1 MCGIVGIFHMDGAGP
16 IDAALL
22 ERMNEIQ
29 RHRGPDAGA
38 IHVEEPIGLGNRR
51 LAIVDREG
59 GRQPMGSADGSVWIT
74 YNGEVF
80 NHDELRRELSARGHV
95 FRTRSDTEVVLASY
109 QAFGERCVDRFN
121 GQFAFAIWDGRN
133 ESLFLARDRLGI
145 APLHYAVRDGVLVFA
160 SEAKAILAHPG
171 FPAVADGEAVVEAL
185 LCGTLFAGR
194 TMFRDIRALPAG
206 HTLTATRAGIRERE
220 YWDVPLGPP
229 EGANGS
235 EDFYREQLLPLLEDA
250 VRIRLMGEVPWGV
263 MLSGGTDSTTLGLLA
278 SGMVERPVETFT
290 IDFPNRWKGRNV
302 DAHYAELAARF
313 MGATHHAFL
322 IDPVA
327 YFDVLERLAWHLERP
342 FNKGAATMYLLY
354 RQMSQHVTV
363 VQSGEGADELFAGY
377 VGSRGLG
384 LDEVVA
390 TGEIRGFP
398 WAPDWEVTARLF
410 SEDVRR
416 ELRPEEIVSQRLAE
430 ALAGADT
437 PDVLNRALY
446 LYCKHFLLELIEIH
460 DRTSLAF
467 GVEGRLPFLDHRFVE
482 LFFPMP
488 SHLKYR
494 DGQTKYVFKE
504 AISGFVPDE
513 VITRTKTHMPIPR
526 DPRSVFEQLDMVRDL
541 VLSEG
546 ARTASYFDPGRVRDL
561 LERRGGFE
569 SVDMVTLWQI
579 TMYLITLELN
589 HRVFGL

>member
-1 MCGIVGIFHMDGAGP
+1 MCGIVGIFHLDQGGPVDG
-16 IDAALL
+16 ALL

-38 IHVEEPIGLGNRR
+38 IHVEEGIGLGNRR
-51 LAIVDREG
+51 LAIIDRDRG
-59 GRQPMGSADGSVWIT
+59 HQPMASADGSAWIT

-80 NHDELRRELSARGHV
+80 NFGELRRELSARGHV
-95 FRTRSDTEVVLASY
+95 FRTQSDTEVVLASY
-109 QAFGERCVDRFN
+109 LAFGERCVDRFN

-133 ESLFLARDRLGI
+133 ETLFLARDRLGI
-145 APLHYAVRDGVLVFA
+145 APLHYAVAGGAFVFA

-171 FPAVADGEAVVEAL
+171 FPPVADEVAVVEAL
-185 LCGTLFAGR
+185 LCGTLFGGR
-194 TMFRDIRALPAG
+194 TMFEDIRSLPPG
-206 HTLTATRAGIRERE
+206 HTVTVTRSGIRERE
-220 YWDVPLGPP
+220 YWDVPLVTP

-235 EDFYREQLLPLLEDA
+235 EDFYRERLLPLLDDA
-250 VRIRLMGEVPWGV
+250 LRMRLVGEVPWGV
-263 MLSGGTDSTTLGLLA
+263 MLSGGTDSSTLGLLA
-278 SGMVERPVETFT
+278 SGMVDEPIKTFT
-290 IDFPNRWKGRNV
+290 IDFPNRWKGQNV
-302 DAHYAELAARF
+302 DAHYAELVARS
-313 MGATHHAFL
+313 MGATHRAFL
-322 IDPVA
+322 IDPGD
-327 YFDVLERLAWHLERP
+327 YIDVLERLSWHLERP

-354 RQMSQHVTV
+354 RQMSEHVTV

-384 LDEVVA
+384 LDEVLSA
-390 TGEIRGFP
+390 GEIGGFP
-398 WAPDWEVTARLF
+398 WAPNREVIARLF
-410 SEDVRR
+410 SDDFRR
-416 ELRPEEIVSQRLAE
+416 ALRPEEIFAQRLTE
-430 ALAGADT
+430 ALAAADS
-437 PDVLNRALY
+437 PDLLNRALY

-460 DRTSLAF
+460 DRTALAF
-467 GVEGRLPFLDHRFVE
+467 GVEGRLPYLDHRFVE

-494 DGQTKYVFKE
+494 DGQTKYLFKQ
-504 AISGFVPDE
+504 AITGFVPDE
-513 VITRTKTHMPIPR
+513 VITRSKTHMPIPR
-526 DPRSVFEQLDMVRDL
+526 DPQSVFDQLDMVRDL
-541 VLSEG
+541 VLSDG